1 MGRVTCNHSHNSE
14 FCRAT
19 YLELFCFLRLIATAN
34 DLVRSD
40 FCSRKLAIGIENQIK
55 VRINRQLSLQQTSKM
70 SR

>member
-1 MGRVTCNHSHNSE
+1 MARGTSNPSHNSE
-14 FCRAT
+14 FCRAI
-19 YLELFCFLRLIATAN
+19 YLELFCSLRLIVTAN

-40 FCSRKLAIGIENQIK
+40 FCSRKLAIGIENQIE